1 MVKGLYTA
9 YTGMRNEQ
17 KRMDIITNNLA
28 NTDTTGYKK
37 EGVTNQSFSDVLAY
51 RIKDSSTPGMDA
63 KKIGSMSLGVK
74 IGETY
79 RDFSQGALKVTDED
93 FDLALSDT
101 GFFNIEFTD
110 KAGNT
115 SVMYTRDGNFN
126 LTQEGDLVTQDG
138 DFVLGTN
145 GQHIRLKP
153 NTTDT
158 KIDRAGRIFKNNNLV
173 ATIQVTDFE
182 DYNYIEKYGENMF
195 RTVEGA
201 TEREPAADVYQGYL
215 EASNVETVS
224 EMVQMIAITRAYE
237 TNQKVIQ
244 TYDNSLQITANQ
256 IGKI

>member
-1 MVKGLYTA
+1 M
-9 YTGMRNEQ
+9 N
-17 KRMDIITNNLA
+17 
-28 NTDTTGYKK
+28 
-37 EGVTNQSFSDVLAY
+37 
-51 RIKDSSTPGMDA
+51 
-63 KKIGSMSLGVK
+63 
-74 IGETY
+74 
-79 RDFSQGALKVTDED
+79 
-93 FDLALSDT
+93 
-101 GFFNIEFTD
+101 
-110 KAGNT
+110 
-115 SVMYTRDGNFN
+115 
-126 LTQEGDLVTQDG
+126 
-138 DFVLGTN
+138 
-145 GQHIRLKP
+145 P
-153 NTTDT
+153 NTTET
-158 KIDRAGRIFKNNNLV
+158 KIDRAGRIFQNNNLV